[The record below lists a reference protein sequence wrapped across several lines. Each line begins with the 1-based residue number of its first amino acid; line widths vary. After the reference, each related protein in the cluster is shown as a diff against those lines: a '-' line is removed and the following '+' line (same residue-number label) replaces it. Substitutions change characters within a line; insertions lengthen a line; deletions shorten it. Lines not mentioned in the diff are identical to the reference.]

1 MNWIIEGK
9 ELNVTQTIRNRIS
22 QKKWMFFEHSAEV
35 VAVVLGASLLAR
47 FGFIHGGQVFASDT
61 LMYIDT
67 GFHGIASPFVLN
79 RYTHI
84 FILRFFTY
92 FASTPLEGMRFY
104 SAFIAFSCALLV
116 YYSARIF
123 LKKSS
128 PINGIIAVV
137 LFLSVPAILE
147 RINAPLV
154 DTTAML
160 MMLSLAAIYIKSV
173 RKNHSSIW
181 LLILFG
187 VFLFISLRTKEVTIV
202 AAILILGFGL
212 VEEKSINP
220 RMLLKN
226 SLYIAV
232 GMVIAALLNVA
243 INAIVLDT
251 PFFGFRPADINAYI
265 ETWSAIIGSSSS
277 NAGGVTFDSLL
288 MAKTGY
294 LFVLYVSA
302 GLILRRRL
310 PRNIRLLWIIP
321 LALVAIL
328 ILFSTRENWLIVSR
342 GFTSGFAIICILGS
356 QVVLID
362 SPRRASLR
370 RDAVVVLV
378 TLIGIGVLSGIG
390 LATKGDAPFEVY
402 FYAVYAPIAFSL
414 ILSVLFL
421 SREKRT
427 SGIVI
432 VLLLLSIN
440 IYQIR
445 LNLLDAANKPE
456 LLRYNYRF
464 QPILAF
470 EEEIRDHDGF
480 DMYVSSAVLPSL
492 AIGGN
497 RDELSALVNIALD
510 IRTERADYV
519 IGTLD
524 DEFVREL
531 EVGEYS
537 PILIT
542 TSDWDWLRTAPQD
555 RPEWRILYTAS
566 TEPSNRFILLQQVEI
581 LP

>member
-1 MNWIIEGK
+1 MI
-9 ELNVTQTIRNRIS
+9 QTIRNRIS
-22 QKKWMFFEHSAEV
+22 RLQWKFFEQRVEV
-35 VAVVLGASLLAR
+35 VAVVFGAGLLAR
-47 FGFIHGGQVFASDT
+47 FGFIHGGQIFATDT

-67 GFHGIASPFVLN
+67 GLHGIASPFVLN

-104 SAFIAFSCALLV
+104 SAFIASSCAMLV
-116 YYSARIF
+116 YYSARII

-128 PINGIIAVV
+128 PINGIIAVG
-137 LFLSVPAILE
+137 LFLGIPTILE
-147 RINAPLV
+147 RIIAPLV

-160 MMLSLAAIYIKSV
+160 MMLSLAAVYIKSA
-173 RKNHSSIW
+173 RKNHSNFW

-187 VFLFISLRTKEVTIV
+187 VFFFMSLRTKEVAIV
-202 AAILILGFGL
+202 AAILIIGFGL
-212 VEEKSINP
+212 MGDTSINS
-220 RMLLKN
+220 RKLIKN
-226 SLYIAV
+226 SLYIAI
-232 GMVIAALLNVA
+232 GMVIAALLYVA

-265 ETWSAIIGSSSS
+265 ESWSTIIGSSGG
-277 NAGGVTFDSLL
+277 GGVTFDSLL
-288 MAKTGY
+288 MAKTGF

-302 GLILRRRL
+302 GLILRRWL
-310 PRNIRLLWIIP
+310 PKNIRLLWIIP

-328 ILFSTRENWLIVSR
+328 ILFSTREKWVIVSR
-342 GFTSGFAIICILGS
+342 GFTPGFAIICILAS

-362 SPRRASLR
+362 GLRRATLG
-370 RDAVVVLV
+370 RDAAMALV
-378 TLIGIGVLSGIG
+378 TLSGIGVLGGIG
-390 LATKGDAPFEVY
+390 LATKGDLPFEVY
-402 FYAVYAPIAFSL
+402 FYAVYGPIVFSL
-414 ILSVLFL
+414 ILTILFL
-421 SREKRT
+421 SRGRRK
-427 SGIVI
+427 SGIAI

-445 LNLLDAANKPE
+445 LNLLDVANKPE

-470 EEEIRDHDGF
+470 EEEIRDNDGL

-492 AIGGN
+492 AIGRN

-510 IRTERADYV
+510 IRTDRDNYV
-519 IGTLD
+519 IGMLD
-524 DEFVREL
+524 EEFVSEL

-555 RPEWRILYTAS
+555 RPEWRSRYTAS
-566 TEPSNRFILLQQVEI
+566 IEPSNRFILLQRVEI
-581 LP
+581 SPDE

>member
-1 MNWIIEGK
+1 MI
-9 ELNVTQTIRNRIS
+9 QTIRNKNSRI
-22 QKKWMFFEHSAEV
+22 QWKIFEQSVEV
-35 VAVVLGASLLAR
+35 VAVVFGAGLLAR
-47 FGFIHGGQVFASDT
+47 FSFTHGGQVFASDT

-67 GFHGIASPFVLN
+67 ALHGIASPFVLN

-104 SAFIAFSCALLV
+104 SAFIAFSCILLV
-116 YYSARIF
+116 YYSARIIF
-123 LKKSS
+123 KKSS
-128 PINGIIAVV
+128 LINGIIAVG
-137 LFLSVPAILE
+137 LFLSIPAILE
-147 RINAPLV
+147 RIIAPLV

-160 MMLSLAAIYIKSV
+160 MMLSLVAIYIKSA
-173 RKNHSSIW
+173 RKNHSNMW
-181 LLILFG
+181 FLILFG
-187 VFLFISLRTKEVTIV
+187 VFLFMSLRTKEVTIV

-212 VEEKSINP
+212 VEEKSINS
-220 RMLLKN
+220 RMLLKK

-232 GMVIAALLNVA
+232 GMMIAALLNVA
-243 INAIVLDT
+243 INAIILDT

-362 SPRRASLR
+362 GLRRANLGS
-370 RDAVVVLV
+370 DAAAALV
-378 TLIGIGVLSGIG
+378 TLAGIGVLGGIG
-390 LATKGDAPFEVY
+390 LLTKGDLPFGVY
-402 FYAVYAPIAFSL
+402 FYSAYGPIAFSL
-414 ILSVLFL
+414 ILSILFL
-421 SREKRT
+421 SRERRA
-427 SGIVI
+427 SGIAI
-432 VLLLLSIN
+432 VLLLLSVN
-440 IYQIR
+440 VYQIR
-445 LNLLDAANKPE
+445 LNLLDVANKPE

-470 EEEIRDHDGF
+470 EEEIRDHDGL

-519 IGTLD
+519 VGTLD
-524 DEFVREL
+524 EEFVGEL
-531 EVGEYS
+531 DVGEYS

-555 RPEWRILYTAS
+555 RPEWRIRYTAFS
-566 TEPSNRFILLQQVEI
+566 EPSNRFILLQRVEI
-581 LP
+581 SPSPDE